1 MNAVNQYDSPQG
13 YHLGLTLN
21 KTHVIQR
28 LFKEGEEII
37 DYAKITT
44 IFMNI
49 VRHLVDG
56 CPLQAMKN
64 ANKKGEDPEKSGCFS
79 LCSFR

>member
-1 MNAVNQYDSPQG
+1 MG
-13 YHLGLTLN
+13 
-21 KTHVIQR
+21 
-28 LFKEGEEII
+28 
-37 DYAKITT
+37 YAKITT

-49 VRHLVDG
+49 VKHLG
-56 CPLQAMKN
+56 ARRPLQAMKT